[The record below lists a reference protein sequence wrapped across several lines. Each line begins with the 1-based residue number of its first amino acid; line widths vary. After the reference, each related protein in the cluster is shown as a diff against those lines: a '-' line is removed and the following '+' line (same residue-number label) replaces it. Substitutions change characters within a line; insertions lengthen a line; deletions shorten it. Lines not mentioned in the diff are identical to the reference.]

1 MAYEVE
7 KRNEVV
13 YAVKITAEP
22 KELEKEVNEICKEI
36 RKTAKIPGFRPGK
49 APINIIKKYYEET
62 IKDSLLR
69 TFVAEKLS
77 EAIKEKELQVITEPV
92 VEELD
97 FSLKENR
104 FSTTVLFEVKP
115 SIELKAE
122 DYKGI
127 KVKKTTR
134 EITDE
139 DVEKVIEGLKNR
151 QAEFQEVEREAKE
164 EDLVELEYETV
175 IKEGEEEKT
184 QKGSISVILGQKQ
197 LWPEVEK
204 EVLGKKAG
212 EEGEVTFTASEDE
225 KVYGE
230 AAGKE
235 ITVRFKIKA
244 VKEKILPEVNDEF
257 AQKLGFENLEDMKK
271 KIREDLEISEKTR
284 EQEELEDQ
292 IVEDLLKKVDVPIP
306 PSMLD
311 LEIRAQAENQLRRLA
326 QFGVDVRQMNPQS
339 IIEMVKPTAEK
350 TVKVK
355 LLLEKV
361 AELEGIEVTDEDLE
375 TEIQKLA
382 DAAFGGDHV
391 EARRSLEEK
400 GLLGMI
406 KQDVLRQKALD
417 KLIELAEIE
426 EVPAEEV
433 AKSEEK

>member
-7 KRNEVV
+7 KRSEVV

-22 KELEKEVNEICKEI
+22 EKLKKEVNEICREI
-36 RKTAKIPGFRPGK
+36 RKTAKLPGFRPGK
-49 APINIIKKYYEET
+49 APINIIKKHYEET
-62 IKDSLLR
+62 IRDSLLR
-69 TFVAEKLS
+69 TFVFEKVS
-77 EAIKEKELQVITEPV
+77 EAIKEKELQIITEPFI
-92 VEELD
+92 EKLD
-97 FSLKENR
+97 FSLDENR
-104 FSTTVLFEVKP
+104 FSVTVLFEVKP
-115 SIELKAE
+115 FIELKAE

-134 EITDE
+134 KITRE

-151 QAEFQEVEREAKE
+151 QAEFKEVEREAKE
-164 EDLVELEYETV
+164 GDLVELEYETA

-197 LWPEVEK
+197 LWQEVEK
-204 EVLGKKAG
+204 EVVGKKAG
-212 EEGEVTFTASEDE
+212 EEGEVSFTAPEDE
-225 KVYGE
+225 KTYGE
-230 AAGKE
+230 AASKE
-235 ITVRFKIKA
+235 ITVRSKVKA

-271 KIREDLEISEKTR
+271 NIKKDLEISEKAR
-284 EQEELEDQ
+284 EQEEIEDQ
-292 IVEDLLKKVDVPIP
+292 IVEDLLKKVDVPVP

-311 LEIRAQAENQLRRLA
+311 LEIRAQAENQIGRLA
-326 QFGVDVRQMNPQS
+326 QFGVDVRQMDPQS

-361 AELEGIEVTDEDLE
+361 ARLEGIEVTDDDLDA
-375 TEIQKLA
+375 EIQKLA
-382 DAAFGGDHV
+382 DAAFGGDYV
-391 EARRSLEEK
+391 QARQSLEEK
-400 GLLGMI
+400 ELLGMI

-426 EVPAEEV
+426 EVN
-433 AKSEEK
+433 SEK

>member
-22 KELEKEVNEICKEI
+22 EELKKEVNEICKEI

-62 IKDSLLR
+62 IRDSLLR
-69 TFVAEKLS
+69 TFVSEKLS
-77 EAIKEKELQVITEPV
+77 EAIKEKELQVITEPLI
-92 VEELD
+92 EELD
-97 FSLKENR
+97 FSLDEDR
-104 FSTTVLFEVKP
+104 FSATVLFEVKP
-115 SIELKAE
+115 PIELKAE

-151 QAEFQEVEREAKE
+151 QAELKEVEREAKE
-164 EDLVELEYETV
+164 GDLVELEYETA

-197 LWPEVEK
+197 LWQEVEK
-204 EVLGKKAG
+204 EVVGKKAG
-212 EEGEVTFTASEDE
+212 EEGEVSFTAPEDE
-225 KVYGE
+225 KTYGE

-235 ITVRFKIKA
+235 ITVRFKVKA

-271 KIREDLEISEKTR
+271 NIKEDLEISEKTR
-284 EQEELEDQ
+284 EQEEIEDQ
-292 IVEDLLKKVDVPIP
+292 IVEDLLRKVDVPIP

-311 LEIRAQAENQLRRLA
+311 LEIRAQAENQIGRLA
-326 QFGVDVRQMNPQS
+326 QFGVDVRKMDPQS

-361 AELEGIEVTDEDLE
+361 ARLEGIEVTDDDLDA
-375 TEIQKLA
+375 EIQKLA
-382 DAAFGGDHV
+382 DAAFGGDYV
-391 EARRSLEEK
+391 QARQSLEEK
-400 GLLGMI
+400 KLLGMI

-426 EVPAEEV
+426 EVN
-433 AKSEEK
+433 SEK